1 MKKAD
6 CRVAVIG
13 GGLSGLVI
21 AVGLG
26 KKGYRNVT
34 VLEKDNRL
42 GGKLFT
48 IWYRGKSY
56 ELGAIFGLPVHRH
69 LQALMKEFNIKS
81 DGPNLS
87 RVYYDRSGDKIMQIP
102 KKVLSV
108 FLKEVECLPVTLA
121 EYSSLKK
128 AKIEDPEQP
137 LLMSF
142 SKWCDYHQLRV
153 LKKIYQ
159 HHFTSYGL
167 GDIETVP
174 ALYVLRI
181 LNYDTIMSLLDLPE
195 IFTWQNGVSTLVDAL
210 SQKIKNIRLGQKVT
224 KIAVSN
230 SQLVT
235 VQTEYEQL
243 EFERVVITAPL
254 EQFSVLYKQDEEMTG
269 FLGEI
274 KYQDYDV
281 YAFIVDKLPK
291 GCGVIPENLSS
302 QNKGH
307 VMIWNSRWEA
317 GNPDQ
322 LLTVYAYRHPNYSR
336 LASLKVIENDLLQ
349 LGIANPRLYQL
360 KSWKQSPYVDSAALQ
375 RGFYQKMEAMQGK
388 RNVFLAGEIMSTVS
402 MENCLRYA
410 NYLLNQYF

>member
-56 ELGAIFGLPVHRH
+56 ELGAIFGLPVQQH
-69 LQALMKEFNIKS
+69 LQALLKEFNIKS
-81 DGPNLS
+81 YGPNLT
-87 RVYYDRSGDKIMQIP
+87 RVYYDRSGNKIMQIP
-102 KKVLSV
+102 KKVLSA
-108 FLKEVECLPVTLA
+108 LLEEVERFPVILA
-121 EYSSLKK
+121 QYSSLEK
-128 AKIEDPEQP
+128 AKIEDLEQP
-137 LLMSF
+137 LMMPF
-142 SKWCDYHQLRV
+142 SQWCDYHRFRV

-167 GDIETVP
+167 GDIEQVP

-195 IFTWQNGVSTLVDAL
+195 LFTWKAGVSTLIDAL

-224 KIAVSN
+224 KIAGSN
-230 SQLVT
+230 RQSLT
-235 VQTEYEQL
+235 VQTEFEQL

-254 EQFSVLYKQDEEMTG
+254 EQFSDLYEQDEEMIN
-269 FLGEI
+269 FLAGI
-274 KYQDYDV
+274 KYQDYYV

-291 GCGVIPENLSS
+291 GCGVILEHLSN

-307 VMIWNSRWEA
+307 IMIWNSRWES
-317 GNPDQ
+317 GHQDH
-322 LLTVYAYRHPNYSR
+322 LLTVYAYRHPDYSR
-336 LASLKVIENDLLQ
+336 FASLKVIENDLLR

-360 KSWKQSPYVDSAALQ
+360 KCWKQSPYVDSAALQ

-388 RNVFLAGEIMSTVS
+388 HNVFLAGEIMSTVS

-410 NYLLNQYF
+410 NYLLNQFF